1 MLRTL
6 GGLEL
11 HGSSLKRGKNLLLLA
26 YLALEGVKPRRFLAE
41 LFWPDAADPMNSLKV
56 VLHRLRQ
63 AEVVWADE
71 EKAWVRLESDAS
83 QMRELLRA
91 GKALEA
97 SRLYRGAF
105 LDGVGGDAG
114 EELEDWIFTT
124 RETLA
129 REMRWGL
136 VELAERYAAGGDF
149 ARGAE
154 AAEQAYGLAGAPP
167 PEPEELL
174 RLYPLLVA
182 GSNPL
187 AETVRREAAELGVTL
202 TASSEVARGRL
213 RQSFVGR
220 AREIETLLALPLGE
234 WAWLRGAAGM
244 GKTSLFKHLVRQAE
258 RQGAAYIPARQGL
271 PYATLEPLL
280 GAAISGTPEELLR
293 RLSALE
299 GFWLVDGWENTDLE
313 SRELLTRLRGL
324 RSKARVVVA
333 SRSNPPFAVDHQ
345 LQLRP
350 LSEAELEPYP
360 DLWESTGGVPSLVGA
375 YMRQET
381 LEQALA
387 NRLNALPET
396 PRGVFA
402 ALALLENPDF
412 SLARRAL
419 GKTSVEVA
427 QAVEELI
434 QGGLIEPSGKLI
446 ARPLALKWLGAYP
459 SLETPLTM
467 SLAQLLPP
475 LEAFPLYQ
483 HIRAMSDVDELAGM
497 RAAYLAWAGE
507 LLGRGFPQKAVEV
520 LREITPDP
528 QLNAVLAR
536 ALERSGQYKGALD
549 TLSDV
554 PESPE
559 TFALKGA
566 LLWRLGKPEEARGAA
581 EKALE
586 GDMRPRAEALNTLG
600 QLALSTGEFEVAVDN
615 FQRAAG
621 LWRTLGEQGR
631 FVGALNNVAHAR
643 SQMGQSVEEAFK
655 DVLDVARDNE
665 LLKALVLLNIGQSYE
680 RTSDFA
686 TAKKNYLE
694 AAETSLRAGGLS
706 AASRA
711 WNNLGVI
718 AHKQDKVEEAEESYR
733 QALALARQAGEVLS
747 VATIL
752 GNLSELLE
760 DEHSLEEA
768 ILLLEKSRN
777 FDMAKRFAG
786 SLEALRSR
794 KGNGSPV

>member
-1 MLRTL
+1 VLRTL

-11 HGSSLKRGKNLLLLA
+11 HNSTLKRGKNLLLLA

-71 EKAWVRLESDAS
+71 EKAWVKLECDAV

-97 SRLYRGAF
+97 SRLYGGAF

-149 ARGAE
+149 AKGAE
-154 AAEQAYGLAGAPP
+154 VAEQAYGLAGAPP

-182 GSNPL
+182 GNNPL
-187 AETVRREAAELGVTL
+187 AETVRREASELGVTL
-202 TASSEVARGRL
+202 SASSEVARGRL

-220 AREIETLLALPLGE
+220 SREIETLLALPVGE
-234 WAWLRGAAGM
+234 WAWVRGAAGM
-244 GKTSLFKHLVRQAE
+244 GKTSLLKHLE
-258 RQGAAYIPARQGL
+258 RQGATYIPARQGL

-280 GAAISGTPEELLR
+280 GTAIGGTPEELLR

-313 SRELLTRLRGL
+313 SRDLLTRLRGL
-324 RSKARVVVA
+324 RSRARVAVA

-381 LEQALA
+381 LESALA
-387 NRLNALPET
+387 NRLNSLPET

-446 ARPLALKWLGAYP
+446 ARPLALKWLETYP

-467 SLAQLLPP
+467 SLAQLLRP

-483 HIRAMSDVDELAGM
+483 RIRAMSDVDELTGM

-536 ALERSGQYKGALD
+536 ALERSGQYKEALD
-549 TLSDV
+549 TLADV

-600 QLALSTGEFEVAVDN
+600 LMAFSNSEFEVAIDN

-621 LWRTLGEQGR
+621 LWRTIGEQGR
-631 FVGALNNVAHAR
+631 LIGALNNVAHAR
-643 SQMGQSVEEAFK
+643 SQIGQSVEEAYK
-655 DVLDVARDNE
+655 DVMEVAKDNE
-665 LLKALVLLNIGQSYE
+665 LLRALVFLNIGQSYE
-680 RTSDFA
+680 RIGDLD
-686 TAKKNYLE
+686 TARKNYLE

-718 AHKQDKVEEAEESYR
+718 SHKQNLHEEAEESYR

-752 GNLSELLE
+752 GNLSELLD
-760 DEHSLEEA
+760 DEHALEEA
-768 ILLLEKSRN
+768 ILLLEKSKN
-777 FDMAKRFAG
+777 FDMAKRFMA

-794 KGNGSPV
+794 KSNGSPA

>member
-149 ARGAE
+149 AKGAE
-154 AAEQAYGLAGAPP
+154 VAEQAYGLAGAPP

-174 RLYPLLVA
+174 RLHPLLVA
-182 GSNPL
+182 GNNPL

-202 TASSEVARGRL
+202 SASSEVARGRL

-234 WAWLRGAAGM
+234 WAWVRGAAGM

-258 RQGAAYIPARQGL
+258 RQGATYIPARQGL

-483 HIRAMSDVDELAGM
+483 RIRAMSDVDELTGM

-536 ALERSGQYKGALD
+536 ALERSGQYKEALD

-600 QLALSTGEFEVAVDN
+600 LMAVSKGELEKAIDS

-621 LWRTLGEQGR
+621 LWDTLGEQGR
-631 FVGALNNVAHAR
+631 MIGALNNLATAR
-643 SQMGQSVEEAFK
+643 SELGEPTEQAFK
-655 DVLDVARDNE
+655 EVLQASQHLPATRANI
-665 LLKALVLLNIGQSYE
+665 LLNLGKVYE
-680 RTSDFA
+680 NQGDFPN
-686 TAKKNYLE
+686 AKKSYLE
-694 AAETSLRAGGLS
+694 AASESLQAGALHTSAL
-706 AASRA
+706 A
-711 WNNLGVI
+711 WNNQGVLL
-718 AHKQDKVEEAEESYR
+718 HKEGLQDAAEEAYR
-733 QALALARQAGEVLS
+733 QALALARQAGEIRLQ
-747 VATIL
+747 AMTMA
-752 GNLSELLE
+752 NLSELTS
-760 DEHSLEEA
+760 DPQSLEEA
-768 ILLLEKSRN
+768 ILLLEKSGYLE
-777 FDMAKRFAG
+777 MAKRY
-786 SLEALRSR
+786 SLELETLQKTIAR
-794 KGNGSPV
+794 KL